1 LLRFQPGAPRGS
13 TDSNIADIIRSMP
26 RLPRQRSLL
35 ELRLTRGRGGPR
47 RGAGRP
53 RMYARPPVHHVRRT
67 RVASR
72 FPCHVRLRVRA
83 GVPSLRQKRFIRA
96 FRRSLRSCCER
107 GGFRIVH
114 YSIQRTHVHLLVEA
128 AGKQAL
134 GRGMKAVGARLARA
148 VNRIF
153 ERRGP
158 VLFGRYW
165 LRVLRTPREVRHAL
179 AYVLLNSRKH
189 FFEARRRNPPAVLD
203 VCSSGVWFDGWRS
216 RPARG
221 DPAIQPRAPDVSA
234 ARTWLLGKGWRRHGL
249 LDPSEVPGS

>member
-1 LLRFQPGAPRGS
+1 MYFETRWTLKN
-13 TDSNIADIIRSMP
+13 TADIIQAMARAV
-26 RLPRQRSLL
+26 RQLSLL
-35 ELRLTRGRGGPR
+35 DLRLSRGRGGPR
-47 RGAGRP
+47 RKAGRP
-53 RMYARPPVHHVRRT
+53 RVHARPPVHHVRRP

-72 FPCHVRLRVRA
+72 FPCHVRLRVRS

-96 FRRSLRSCCER
+96 FQRSLRRCCER
-107 GGFRIVH
+107 GDFRVVH
-114 YSIQRTHVHLLVEA
+114 YSVQRTHVHLLVEA

-148 VNRIF
+148 VNRVF

-189 FFEARRRNPPAVLD
+189 FFEARRRRPPAVLD

-216 RPARG
+216 SPARG
-221 DPAIQPRAPDVSA
+221 DPTIQPRAPDVSS
-234 ARTWLLGKGWRRHGL
+234 ARTWLLARGWRRHGL